1 MFMRYPKRIK
11 AGSKVG
17 QMVMNVD
24 MAPTML
30 ELGGGSTPAE
40 VQGRS
45 ITPLFKGSVKNWR
58 TSFLSEYFEEP
69 QQKRTPSWQAVRNP
83 QWKYIHYTELEG
95 MDELYDLKKD
105 AGEMKNLIHDAPAQ
119 LSGLKKDL
127 DKYNQ
132 TIR

>member
-11 AGSKVG
+11 AGSKIA

-30 ELGGGSTPAE
+30 ELAGVAAPAE

-45 ITPLFKGSVKNWR
+45 IVPLFKGGVKNWR

-69 QQKRTPSWQAVRNP
+69 QQKRTPSWQAVRND
-83 QWKYIHYTELEG
+83 QWL
-95 MDELYDLKKD
+95 
-105 AGEMKNLIHDAPAQ
+105 AA
-119 LSGLKKDL
+119 LKKDL
-127 DKYNQ
+127 DRYNQ
-132 TIR
+132 AIR